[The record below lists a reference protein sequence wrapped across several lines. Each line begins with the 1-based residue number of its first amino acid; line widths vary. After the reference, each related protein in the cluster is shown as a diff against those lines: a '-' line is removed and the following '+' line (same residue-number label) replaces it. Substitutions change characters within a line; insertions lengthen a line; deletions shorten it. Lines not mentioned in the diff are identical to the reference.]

1 MQTFSETSIA
11 ERFISRSSLIYV
23 QEGDRHVKALKL
35 KVGDQNTSRPNTVV
49 SDLWKFELISKAWQS
64 PRIWSCRCRACTWG
78 SWRTHRRLPLSLA
91 WTLTWNL
98 APPSPS
104 TTVQVF
110 QFLMTTFNSK
120 SLSTELR
127 YMHLY
132 WPKSGTFNGSNLT
145 FLFKS
150 PSLFNNWF
158 CFVLTAQSSSL
169 CTCSRWR
176 DANSC
181 HLATT
186 SSFTFTFNLTED
198 CVFHLNLMQ
207 YTFNHFYSLS
217 RGKERFAILAKCSW
231 L

>member
-98 APPSPS
+98 APPSPFPI
-104 TTVQVF
+104 VQVF
-110 QFLMTTFNSK
+110 QFLRSIFNPNYLSVSDHVCTTFGK
-120 SLSTELR
+120 IQVQLCSLLFFLR
-127 YMHLY
+127 APPY
-132 WPKSGTFNGSNLT
+132 
-145 FLFKS
+145 FKIG
-150 PSLFNNWF
+150 
-158 CFVLTAQSSSL
+158 FVLSPLRKVHPSTLVPAGEMQTYVTLQPLLHSHSTSHRTASFISTL
-169 CTCSRWR
+169 C
-176 DANSC
+176 N
-181 HLATT
+181 T
-186 SSFTFTFNLTED
+186 SSFTF
-198 CVFHLNLMQ
+198 
-207 YTFNHFYSLS
+207 
-217 RGKERFAILAKCSW
+217 ILCPEVMKDSQSC
-231 L
+231 